1 MEIKEIVFKT
11 LKDSKE
17 PLKSGEIA
25 EKCGQDKVAVDKAI
39 KVLLK
44 EDKVGSPKRCYYEAK

>member
-1 MEIKEIVFKT
+1 MEIKQEVLKT

-25 EKCGQDKVAVDKAI
+25 EKCGQGKDSVDKVI

-44 EDKVGSPKRCYYEAK
+44 EDLVTSPKRCYYQAK

>member
-1 MEIKEIVFKT
+1 MEINAIVLKT

-17 PLKSGEIA
+17 PLKCGEIA

-39 KVLLK
+39 KVLVKDDL
-44 EDKVGSPKRCYYEAK
+44 VTSPKRCFYQAK